1 MSDTKSEA
9 PPPKKGKK
17 RLILMVVAA
26 LLVLGGGGGAAW
38 YFMKPAAMG
47 GAEQAAAHAK
57 KPPSYS
63 TLDPFTVNLA
73 DPGGERFVQLSVVL
87 AMVDT
92 AASNKVTDSLPAVRN
107 AILMLLSTKTS
118 QELLTLEGKT
128 KLAAEIAIAAGAQL
142 GWTAPAHAVADSAA
156 QPVAQ
161 QTSARAS
168 DEARAPAT
176 AGSHPAAKGA
186 PNPIEGVN
194 FVQFIV
200 Q

>member
-1 MSDTKSEA
+1 MSDKNSEA

-17 RLILMVVAA
+17 RLILIVAGA

-38 YFMKPAAMG
+38 YFMKPAAVG
-47 GAEQAAAHAK
+47 GAEQTAAHRNK
-57 KPPSYS
+57 TPTYS

-87 AMVDT
+87 EMNDS
-92 AASNKVTDSLPAVRN
+92 AASDKVKDNLPAVRN

-128 KLAAEIAIAAGAQL
+128 QLATEIAAAAGTQL
-142 GWTAPAHAVADSAA
+142 GWRAPPQALADATAHPT
-156 QPVAQ
+156 AQ

-168 DEARAPAT
+168 DGAKAPA
-176 AGSHPAAKGA
+176 APGSPSAAKGV
-186 PNPIEGVN
+186 PNPVQGVN

>member
-1 MSDTKSEA
+1 MSDNNSET

-17 RLILMVVAA
+17 RLILIVAGA

-38 YFMKPAAMG
+38 YFMKPAAVG
-47 GAEQAAAHAK
+47 GAEQAAAHRNK
-57 KPPSYS
+57 TPTYS

-87 AMVDT
+87 EMGDS
-92 AASNKVTDSLPAVRN
+92 AASNKVTENIPAVRN

-128 KLAAEIAIAAGAQL
+128 QLADEIAAAAGAQL
-142 GWTAPAHAVADSAA
+142 GWRAPLQAPADAA
-156 QPVAQ
+156 APPSAQ
-161 QTSARAS
+161 QTSARAA
-168 DEARAPAT
+168 DDAKAPAAT
-176 AGSHPAAKGA
+176 GGRPAAKGA
-186 PNPIEGVN
+186 PNPVQGVN